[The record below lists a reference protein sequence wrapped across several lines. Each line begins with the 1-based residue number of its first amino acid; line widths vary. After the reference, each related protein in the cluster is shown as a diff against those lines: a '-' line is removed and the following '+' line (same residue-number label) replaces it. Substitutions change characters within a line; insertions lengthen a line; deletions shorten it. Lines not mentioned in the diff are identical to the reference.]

1 MARAALLSPSFKF
14 RCDPGSA
21 GGLHGRR
28 TDLGLTRHLRGI
40 PEVGDDEGSMRPLER
55 GTESAGSSRSALT
68 TSTAAVPTPAQ
79 RRWRDCDWQRAPRTC
94 PRPSA
99 RHNATTL
106 QTCTTEYR
114 YDLLGHRRLLVPV
127 ASRLWCAGA
136 TDLSPA
142 LLSDPKTILLICVQ
156 GHILAPGQSHVK
168 ARSSK

>member
-99 RHNATTL
+99 RPQRHHPA
-106 QTCTTEYR
+106 
-114 YDLLGHRRLLVPV
+114 DLYHRVPLRPAWSSSSPCAR

-142 LLSDPKTILLICVQ
+142 LLSDPKNILLICIQ
-156 GHILAPGQSHVK
+156 RHILVPGQSHVK